1 MESRTRG
8 VLTRLTLIE
17 ELVNTSG
24 TLRDARHDAVVPMA
38 WSKACSDI
46 PIFGGEYDEYEDW
59 QYKVRIF
66 LNSECSQCLQDSS
79 RSWSAWT
86 EKLIWRTSKA
96 TQRSEDLPGRPAD
109 LFTWTNQQLFN
120 VLAQTT
126 RGTSLPDGE
135 EFCQKKKG
143 VAVLELGSHSCVH
156 TRARMQAEVR
166 DSLSEFMTSK
176 RVSSYSEVLARRD
189 MWEATLE
196 EHDLDT
202 GCEVA
207 DITMANCL
215 RRLVD
220 PCLSADFL
228 KMSHTV
234 RCCNVKK
241 NIIDQVG
248 LRLCHDQ
255 ERPKGEPNGVKP
267 LDTSFAAQSHDDE
280 TGETLAKLRAKV

>member
-1 MESRTRG
+1 ME
-8 VLTRLTLIE
+8 
-17 ELVNTSG
+17 
-24 TLRDARHDAVVPMA
+24 
-38 WSKACSDI
+38 DI
-46 PIFGGEYDEYEDW
+46 KGYATPED
-59 QYKVRIF
+59 
-66 LNSECSQCLQDSS
+66 S
-79 RSWSAWT
+79 
-86 EKLIWRTSKA
+86 
-96 TQRSEDLPGRPAD
+96 PGRPAD
-109 LFTWTNQQLFN
+109 LPGRTSSSSMSWHKRQEEPPF
-120 VLAQTT
+120 QTV
-126 RGTSLPDGE
+126 
-135 EFCQKKKG
+135 KN
-143 VAVLELGSHSCVH
+143 
-156 TRARMQAEVR
+156 
-166 DSLSEFMTSK
+166 LSEEEGCCGVGAWVKLLRAYKGKNASRSQRLTERVHDIK

-189 MWEATLE
+189 MWEAALE